1 MYARTTD
8 SGRVVR
14 VGGRSLERLHPTRV
28 QAGAPDI
35 QLVLTRLSGNPD
47 LYVSLTAPAPTT
59 AATCL
64 APTCWKST
72 DAEGDVVMIP
82 HTDPKLIE
90 CIQAQ
95 EGANAL
101 PCTLHMA
108 VVGVE
113 ASRFSLLPSAIKVRS
128 GRPHLSLKQPLTLA
142 LTLTLTLSL
151 ANLPLTHTLHPH
163 PATLTLASPYLHPGG
178 LWLPYRGARLAR
190 RP

>member
-1 MYARTTD
+1 M
-8 SGRVVR
+8 
-14 VGGRSLERLHPTRV
+14 

-59 AATCL
+59 AAACVP
-64 APTCWKST
+64 PTCWKST

-90 CIQAQ
+90 CIQGAA

-113 ASRFSLLPSAIKVRS
+113 ASRFSLLPTAIKVRP
-128 GRPHLSLKQPLTLA
+128 GPPHLSLTP
-142 LTLTLTLSL
+142 
-151 ANLPLTHTLHPH
+151 
-163 PATLTLASPYLHPGG
+163 
-178 LWLPYRGARLAR
+178 
-190 RP
+190 